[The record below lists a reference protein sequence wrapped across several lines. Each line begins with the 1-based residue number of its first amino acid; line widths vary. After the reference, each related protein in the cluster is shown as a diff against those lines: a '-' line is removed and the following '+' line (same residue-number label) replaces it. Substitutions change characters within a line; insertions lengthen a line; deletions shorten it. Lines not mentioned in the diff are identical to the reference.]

1 MEIRNLDGDILA
13 YGSSVASI
21 LKAETSSR
29 VHPLNRKSFKRA
41 DLRDLVLEGAV
52 ICASNNRKSAR
63 RSDFMGADF
72 SGSKLKG
79 AQFSGLD
86 LRGADFTGCD
96 LRDTSFVV
104 CDLTGVCFDDVDASE
119 FTDEHKTG
127 HTTWFMD
134 CIFDQVRA
142 TGADFQEAHLGAISA
157 TRAVFKDCIF
167 EDAGFNGDWDGA
179 TFIKCNLEDSNPGT
193 YAASV
198 PGARFGV
205 NLLNCNTKDI
215 LLKGCPTT
223 PTTLPDDYVET
234 PDEAWDEDG
243 FEVEGADDAF
253 DLKRKAA
260 ESVKE
265 AGRAAMMARY
275 QAMADKILAQDAAR
289 NKAQKVVRDR
299 HASDRRTRAK
309 ATAPKVDALPL
320 LSGEFG
326 LPQWTGVGDVYQ
338 VKVTF
343 NQPLASGYATVRDQG
358 FTVDGGRITRAKR
371 VDGRSDKWG
380 LTIRKIGSPSLIRIT
395 STNALRAKGN
405 RGLASPISVTITV

>member
-13 YGSSVASI
+13 TGSSAASI

-29 VHPLNRKSFKRA
+29 VHPLNRKSFKRV
-41 DLRDLVLEGAV
+41 DLRGRNLEGAV

-72 SGSKLKG
+72 SRSKLKG

-86 LRGADFTGCD
+86 LRGANFTDCD
-96 LRDTSFVV
+96 LRDVSFVV
-104 CDLTGVCFDDVDASE
+104 CDLTGACFDDVDASA

-127 HTTWFMD
+127 RSTWFMD
-134 CIFDQVRA
+134 CILDQVRA
-142 TGADFQEAHLGAISA
+142 VGADFQEAHIGAISA
-157 TRAVFKDCIF
+157 ARAVFRDCIF

-179 TFIKCNLEDSNPGT
+179 TFLNCNLEDSNPGT
-193 YAASV
+193 YV
-198 PGARFGV
+198 QGGEGARFGV
-205 NLLNCNTKDI
+205 NLLGCNTEDI
-215 LLKGCPTT
+215 LLKGCPTK
-223 PTTLPDDYVET
+223 PTILPDDYVET
-234 PDEAWDEDG
+234 PDESWDKDG

-253 DLKRKAA
+253 DLKRKVA
-260 ESVKE
+260 ESAKE

-289 NKAQKVVRDR
+289 NEAQRIVRDS
-299 HASDRRTRAK
+299 HNSDRRTK
-309 ATAPKVDALPL
+309 ANEAMPKVDALPP

-326 LPQWTGVGDVYQ
+326 LPQWTGVGDVYR

-358 FTVDGGRITRAKR
+358 FTVDGGQITRAKR
-371 VDGRSDKWG
+371 VDGRSDKWE
-380 LTIRKIGSPSLIRIT
+380 LSIQKTGSPSLIRIT
-395 STNALRAKGN
+395 STDALRAKGN
-405 RGLASPISVTITV
+405 RSLPSPISVTIKV

>member
-13 YGSSVASI
+13 TGSSMESI
-21 LKAETSSR
+21 LEAETSSR

-41 DLRDLVLEGAV
+41 DLRSRVLEGAV

-86 LRGADFTGCD
+86 LRGANFADCD

-104 CDLTGVCFDDVDASE
+104 CDLTGACLDNVDASE

-134 CIFDQVRA
+134 CILDQVRA
-142 TGADFQEAHLGAISA
+142 VGADFQEAHIGAISA
-157 TRAVFKDCIF
+157 ARAVFRDCIF
-167 EDAGFNGDWDGA
+167 EDTGFNGDWDGA

-193 YAASV
+193 YVASA

-205 NLLNCNTKDI
+205 GLLDCNIKDI

-223 PTTLPDDYVET
+223 PTTLPKDYVDT

-243 FEVEGADDAF
+243 FEVEGVDDAF

-265 AGRAAMMARY
+265 AGRAAMMAKY
-275 QAMADKILAQDAAR
+275 QAMADKILARDAAR
-289 NKAQKVVRDR
+289 DKAQRTVRDQ
-299 HASDRRTRAK
+299 HVSDRRTQVRLAAK
-309 ATAPKVDALPL
+309 KVSALPS
-320 LSGEFG
+320 LSGEFD
-326 LPQWTGVGDVYQ
+326 PQTISIKGSVYRIM
-338 VKVTF
+338 VTF
-343 NQPLASGYATVRDQG
+343 NQPLTSGYATIRDQG
-358 FTVDGGRITRAKR
+358 FTVEGGRITRAGR
-371 VDGRSDKWG
+371 VNGRSDKWE
-380 LTIRKIGSPSLIRIT
+380 LTIQTVGVPLEISIA
-395 STNALRAKGN
+395 STTALRAKGN
-405 RGLASPISVTITV
+405 RGLASPISVTIKV